1 MSGVRDVRQSKPF
14 VWVLF
19 LIFTLCW
26 FYALDLRTLVPTD
39 EGRYA
44 EMAREMVAS
53 GDWITTRLN
62 GIKYFEKPPLQ
73 TWMNALTFEL
83 FGLGEWQ
90 ARFWTGLSGFFGILL
105 TYQAGRKV
113 FNPRVGYLA
122 ALVLGSSFLWAALG
136 HFNALDMGLSG
147 MMTLALCGLLIA
159 QRDGAGVR
167 ERRNWMLACW
177 SGMALAVL
185 SKGLIGLVLPG
196 AVLVIYSLIANDSGI
211 WKRLHIGK
219 GLLLFFAIT
228 TPWFVLV
235 SIRNP
240 EFPQFF
246 FIHEHF
252 QRFTSEVHHRAGPW
266 YYFIP
271 QLMLGIA
278 PWLGIL
284 FQSLFGSW
292 RADLH
297 TAPGSSFKPKRMLLV
312 WAGFIF
318 LFFSVS
324 GSKLPSYILPI
335 FPALALLIAAYWETA
350 GRKQMMLT
358 AGLMVIIA
366 AAGLFFVHGIVRMP
380 DAPLEISLYLA
391 YQPWL
396 TAAAVVVLIGA
407 IGAFFQAQRGHGEL
421 AATIL
426 AIGGFIGG
434 QILMIGHDP
443 LGNYASGRPLV
454 AAINA
459 EMAPNTT
466 LYTVGR
472 LDHSLLFYL
481 RRTMVMVENPDE
493 LSFGL
498 KQQPQLWLPTRDAF
512 VKQWAAGPKA
522 VAVIK
527 PAIYA
532 DLQQRGVPMRII
544 ARDGRRIVIANDAK
558 Q

>member
-1 MSGVRDVRQSKPF
+1 MTDLHKSKPF
-14 VWVLF
+14 VWALF
-19 LIFTLCW
+19 LVFTFCW
-26 FYALDLRTLVPTD
+26 FYALDARTLVPSD

-73 TWMNALTFEL
+73 TWMNALTFTL

-90 ARFWTGLSGFFGILL
+90 ARFWTGLCGFLGILL
-105 TYQAGRKV
+105 TYQAGCTV
-113 FNPRVGYLA
+113 FNPRVGFLA
-122 ALVLGSSFLWAALG
+122 ALVLASSLLWAAMG

-147 MMTLALCGLLIA
+147 MMTLALCSLLIA
-159 QRDGAGVR
+159 QRDGATAC

-177 SGMALAVL
+177 AGMALAVL

-196 AVLVIYSLIANDSGI
+196 AALVIYSLIANDIGI
-211 WKRLHIGK
+211 WKRIHIGK
-219 GLLLFFAIT
+219 GLLLFFVIT

-235 SIRNP
+235 SMRNP

-252 QRFTSEVHHRAGPW
+252 QRFTSEVHHRTGAW

-271 QLMLGIA
+271 LLVLGIL

-284 FQSLFGSW
+284 LQSLFHSW
-292 RADLH
+292 RAEDD
-297 TAPGSSFKPKRMLLV
+297 TTFKPKRMLLV

-350 GRKQMMLT
+350 SRKPMMLA
-358 AGLMVIIA
+358 AGLVA
-366 AAGLFFVHGIVRMP
+366 AIGAVGLFFVQRIGKIP
-380 DAPLEISLYLA
+380 DVPVEIALYQG
-391 YQPWL
+391 YEPWVM
-396 TAAAVVVLIGA
+396 AAAIVALIGGL
-407 IGAFFQAQRGHGEL
+407 GAFFPAQRGRAEL

-426 AIGGFIGG
+426 AMSGFVGG

-459 EMAPNTT
+459 ESTPTTT

-481 RRTMVMVENPDE
+481 QHTMIMVENPDE
-493 LSFGL
+493 LQFGL
-498 KQQPQLWLPTRDAF
+498 TQQPQLWLPTREAF
-512 VKQWAAGPKA
+512 IQQWTTGPKA
-522 VAVIK
+522 VAVTT
-527 PAIYA
+527 PSIYA
-532 DLQQRGVPMRII
+532 DLQQRGVPMR
-544 ARDGRRIVIANDAK
+544 VIAQDRRRMVIASDIK
-558 Q
+558 P

>member
-1 MSGVRDVRQSKPF
+1 MNDLHQSKPV
-14 VWVLF
+14 VWALF

-73 TWMNALTFEL
+73 TWMNALTFTL

-90 ARFWTGLSGFFGILL
+90 ARFWTGLCGFFGILL
-105 TYQAGRKV
+105 TYQAGRSV
-113 FNPRVGYLA
+113 FGARVGFLA

-136 HFNALDMGLSG
+136 HINTLDMGLSG
-147 MMTLALCGLLIA
+147 MMTLALCSLLIA
-159 QRDGAGVR
+159 QRDDADAR
-167 ERRNWMLACW
+167 ARRNWMLACW
-177 SGMALAVL
+177 AGMALAVL

-196 AVLVIYSLIANDSGI
+196 AVLVIYSLAANDFGI

-240 EFPQFF
+240 EFPYFF

-271 QLMLGIA
+271 LLLLGIA

-284 FQSLFGSW
+284 FQSVLKSW
-292 RADLH
+292 SA
-297 TAPGSSFKPKRMLLV
+297 APGSTFKPKRMLLV

-318 LFFSVS
+318 FFFSIS

-335 FPALALLIAAYWETA
+335 FPALALLIAVCWDAA
-350 GRKQMMLT
+350 GRLHLMLA
-358 AGLMVIIA
+358 AGLMA
-366 AAGLFFVHGIVRMP
+366 ASGAVGLFFVPRIGTMTDV
-380 DAPLEISLYLA
+380 PLEIPLYLA
-391 YQPWL
+391 YEPWV
-396 TAAAVVVLIGA
+396 TAAAIAMLIGG
-407 IGAFFQAQRGHGEL
+407 IGAFLAAQRGRREL
-421 AATIL
+421 AATVL
-426 AIGGFIGG
+426 AISGFVGG
-434 QILMIGHDP
+434 QLLMIGHDP

-454 AAINA
+454 AAIEA
-459 EMAPNTT
+459 EITPTTT
-466 LYTVGR
+466 LYSVGR

-493 LSFGL
+493 LDFEL
-498 KQQPQLWLPTRDAF
+498 KRQPQLWLPTREAF
-512 VKQWAAGPKA
+512 IKQWASGPKA
-522 VAVIK
+522 VAVTT
-527 PAIYA
+527 PTIYA

-544 ARDGRRIVIANDAK
+544 ARDGRRIAIANDAK
-558 Q
+558 P